1 MKATLTFNVLN
12 IYERLKVEDIILGLK
27 QKVVILNDYSTNTPR
42 IVVSTS
48 LQRGIHVMCL

>member
-1 MKATLTFNVLN
+1 MSDF
-12 IYERLKVEDIILGLK
+12 KVEDIILGLK
-27 QKVVILNDYSTNTPR
+27 QKVVMLNDYSTNTPR